1 MKALSFWRQRPLW
14 LLAGFFLLGVLTRI
28 PFRSQMLYH
37 WDSVNFA
44 LALER
49 FDVRLHQPHP
59 PGYAVYVLLGWL
71 VNQLVRDPNAAYV
84 WLSVFFSGLTVA
96 AVFALGREMYGTGA
110 GIAAG
115 LFALTSPAVWFYG
128 EVALTYILEAF
139 FVTVIAL
146 AAYRTLRGGDRGRSI
161 WLMTALLGIAGGIR
175 QTTLVLLLPLWL
187 LSLTRALWRTR
198 LGAAMLLA
206 GLVAAWLVPT
216 VALSGGLQEYLE
228 AARAIG
234 GGVISGFALLGKEPL
249 WAPIGRLG
257 IYIAYGLMGGLPLL
271 AWWAISP
278 KGMRQPD
285 VARKAQTWLLLLWLV
300 PNLPYALLVRAPG
313 HTFSFLPALLVLSG
327 AGAAALWKVFRTRG
341 ISHSLYYGALGGL
354 LVVNVLFFLAAPP
367 FLLGK
372 NVVALTT
379 PGWATIRY
387 RDRSLTTRITCI
399 REHLSPEQT
408 LILSS
413 GLDFRHPDFYLREY
427 PVVRFAELPVTTTL
441 SLPDSVGTVVL
452 FGEDLVGEDCP
463 APNPG
468 PLVSPDLCLLPRRP
482 GQQVVVEGNVV
493 RLR

>member
-1 MKALSFWRQRPLW
+1 MKTLYFWRQRPLW
-14 LLAGFFLLGVLTRI
+14 LLTGFFLLGVLTRI

-59 PGYAVYVLLGWL
+59 PGYIIYILLGWL
-71 VNQLVRDPNAAYV
+71 VNHLVRDPNAAYV
-84 WLSVFFSGLTVA
+84 WLSVLFSGLIVA
-96 AVFALGREMYGTGA
+96 AVFALGWEMFGIEA

-115 LFALTSPAVWFYG
+115 LFTLTSPAVWFYG

-146 AAYRTLRGGDRGRSI
+146 AAYRTLRGGDGGRSV
-161 WLMTALLGIAGGIR
+161 WVMTALMGIAGGIR

-187 LSLTRALWRTR
+187 LSLARVSWRMR
-198 LGAAMLLA
+198 LGAAALLA

-216 VALSGGLQEYLE
+216 VAFSGGLQEYLA

-249 WAPIGRLG
+249 WAPVGRLG
-257 IYIAYGLMGGLPLL
+257 IYIVYGLMGGAPLL
-271 AWWAISP
+271 VWWAIGP
-278 KGMRQPD
+278 ERTRQGE
-285 VARKAQTWLLLLWLV
+285 ARKAQTWLLLFWLV

-327 AGAAALWKVFRTRG
+327 AGAATLRKVFRAG
-341 ISHSLYYGALGGL
+341 SLGHSWYYETLAVL
-354 LVVNVLFFLAAPP
+354 LMVNVLFFLAAPP

-372 NVVALTT
+372 NAVALTT
-379 PGWATIRY
+379 PGRATICY
-387 RDRSLTTRITCI
+387 RDRSLATRIAYI
-399 REHLSPEQT
+399 REHLLPDQAV
-408 LILSS
+408 ILAS

-427 PVVRFAELPVTTTL
+427 PVVRFAELPVTMTL

-452 FGEDLVGEDCP
+452 FGEDLRGENCP
-463 APNPG
+463 TPNPG
-468 PLVSPDLCLLPRRP
+468 ALVSPDLCLLSRRP
-482 GQQVVVEGNVV
+482 DQTVVVERDVV
-493 RLR
+493 RVR

>member
-1 MKALSFWRQRPLW
+1 MKALSFWRQRSLW
-14 LLAGFFLLGVLTRI
+14 FLAGFFLLGVLTRI

-59 PGYAVYVLLGWL
+59 PGYTLYILLGWL

-84 WLSVFFSGLTVA
+84 WLSVLFSGLTVV
-96 AVFALGREMYGTGA
+96 AVLALGWEMFGRDA

-146 AAYRTLRGGDRGRSI
+146 TAYRTLRGGDGRRSI
-161 WLMTALLGIAGGIR
+161 WGMTALLGLAGGVR

-187 LSLTRALWRTR
+187 LSLTRVPWRTR
-198 LGAAMLLA
+198 LGAATLLA
-206 GLVAAWLVPT
+206 GLVAAWLMPT
-216 VALSGGLQEYLE
+216 VVLSGGLREYLA

-234 GGVISGFALLGKEPL
+234 GGVIGGFALLGKEPL

-271 AWWAISP
+271 AWWAIGP
-278 KGMRQPD
+278 KGTRQPG
-285 VARKAQTWLLLLWLV
+285 VSRNARTWLLLLWLV

-327 AGAAALWKVFRTRG
+327 AGGARLWKVFKSGSLR
-341 ISHSLYYGALGGL
+341 HFLYYGALGAL
-354 LVVNVLFFLAAPP
+354 LIVNVLFFLAAPP

-387 RDRSLTTRITCI
+387 RDHSLATRIAYV
-399 REHLSPEQT
+399 REHFSPGQT
-408 LILSS
+408 VILSS

-468 PLVSPDLCLLPRRP
+468 ASVSPDLCIIPRRP
-482 GQQVVVEGNVV
+482 GQTVAVEGDVV
-493 RLR
+493 RVR